1 MKVVYLAFALSVYAG
16 AVTAEVTGPGIY
28 FVTVTVLEERLEPD
42 PDGSITNRI
51 YTGQKVD
58 VFELKNGW
66 ARVSPFYDGEV
77 EGKSGQVARWVLA
90 SGLSGSRPPDK
101 PQPKIARDPRIA
113 KDAFPKVGE
122 YGLDA
127 TDVAVLNKGAV
138 KLLNSG
144 KCSKVDA
151 GDKSISK
158 KNTYYVTCGGRNV
171 FFTPEDIK

>member
-1 MKVVYLAFALSVYAG
+1 MKAVYLSFALAVYAG
-16 AVTAEVTGPGIY
+16 AVTAQATGPGVY
-28 FVTVTVLEERLEPD
+28 FVTVKVLEERLEPD
-42 PDGSITNRI
+42 LDGSITNRI

-90 SGLSGSRPPDK
+90 TGLSVNRLPDK
-101 PQPKIARDPRIA
+101 PQPKIVRDPRIA

-127 TDVAVLNKGAV
+127 TDVAVLNKGAMN
-138 KLLNSG
+138 LLNSG

-171 FFTPEDIK
+171 FFTPADVR